1 MSMIPAVLLA
11 DFNLGL
17 FVLQVL
23 LFLSSFFLIALV
35 LLQRGK
41 GGGLSGALGGS
52 GGSSAFGAKASD
64 AFVKITIGT
73 AVVWILLCMLTIG
86 RFNPPPTPERAASN
100 NDATMGATEDGEST
114 DQPVTDTEG
123 AAGEGDTEG
132 ATGEGAGSGAG
143 ASDAATDGDQTSG
156 DSASTDGDSAAS
168 DQ

>member
-100 NDATMGATEDGEST
+100 NDATMGATENGEST
-114 DQPVTDTEG
+114 DQPVTDTDGEAGDG
-123 AAGEGDTEG
+123 AAGD
-132 ATGEGAGSGAG
+132 GAGSGAETDG
-143 ASDAATDGDQTSG
+143 AAEGDQTSG
-156 DSASTDGDSAAS
+156 DSASTDGDGAAS